1 MLESGS
7 IRAIIGKNYEI
18 RILDKHI
25 HYGIPNLVAASV
37 KQCNIKKASI
47 RIFIMYGMKIYTN
60 SWRDFWI
67 ERAIHDSIQKARSA
81 NATLLGNKCNL

>member
-1 MLESGS
+1 
-7 IRAIIGKNYEI
+7 
-18 RILDKHI
+18 
-25 HYGIPNLVAASV
+25 
-37 KQCNIKKASI
+37 
-47 RIFIMYGMKIYTN
+47 MYGMKIYTN